1 MAFFRTRDRQS
12 DRSIGAG
19 AREQRRQQLQ
29 AQQQMQAALAA
40 AHGEVFPMSETLAP
54 AALAE

>member
-1 MAFFRTRDRQS
+1 MAFFRTKDRQS

-29 AQQQMQAALAA
+29 AQQQMQAAQEAALIPDQLA
-40 AHGEVFPMSETLAP
+40 S